1 VSVFG
6 DATAAIRNV
15 ILMQANLERMDRQ
28 IEQMDRTQDGFREAM
43 FRLSERLTRVE
54 SVLFDPRPP
63 ELLRRIL
70 KTENPELKDT

>member
-1 VSVFG
+1 MSVFG
-6 DATAAIRNV
+6 DALAAIRNI

-28 IEQMDRTQDGFREAM
+28 VEQLDHTQDGFREAL

-63 ELLRRIL
+63 ESLRRSI
-70 KTENPELKDT
+70 PEE